1 MHTPDIC
8 PIDPHKNN
16 FLQLEN
22 CSRSSPFQFLKKRG
36 WGKNDIRCILHY
48 KEMLSKT
55 HKNENMLTYL
65 IKAATICANEIF

>member
-22 CSRSSPFQFLKKRG
+22 CSKSSPFQFLKKRG
-36 WGKNDIRCILHY
+36 GVKMTYVVFCITKKCYQRHT
-48 KEMLSKT
+48 KMKI
-55 HKNENMLTYL
+55 MLTYL